1 MPSFNR
7 DGVKRRIVEVVAAV
21 LPEWDVSY
29 EWPGDNTGDHRVFFD
44 AALDGNPQT
53 DSLAAAGT
61 ARQSVDTFTITGLV
75 STLGHYT
82 AEDAEKAAADAMRTI
97 DTTFRKLRRLK
108 DPNNTLGIEDGTP
121 ADYAGIRSVD
131 VSSVT
136 GPGAAS
142 PQPEDE
148 ALEGLCLFVLTCV
161 SDL

>member
-1 MPSFNR
+1 MASFNR
-7 DGVKRRIVEVVAAV
+7 DGVKRRIVQVVAEA
-21 LPEWDVSY
+21 LGDGWDVSY

-44 AALDGNPQT
+44 AALDGSPQV
-53 DSLAAAGT
+53 DSLAATGT
-61 ARQSVDTFTITGLV
+61 ARQTVDTFTITGLV
-75 STLGHYT
+75 STLGHYS

-108 DPNNTLGIEDGTP
+108 HATFDDGTP
-121 ADYAGIRSVD
+121 DDYAGIRSVD

-136 GPGAAS
+136 GPGAAQ

-148 ALEGLCLFVLTCV
+148 AIEGLCLFVLTCV